1 MNIALVLFALGI
13 IMIVSGYT
21 NQVSPKCDQDIKVK
35 IVPRNVFDEIA
46 ENSSQVD
53 HFAYPQR
60 TFILKIDRLTAYVK
74 SALASPLRGL

>member
-1 MNIALVLFALGI
+1 MNIALVLFALGV

-46 ENSSQVD
+46 ENSDLNISD
-53 HFAYPQR
+53 
-60 TFILKIDRLTAYVK
+60 TDIESLDEKDSEKISIAEVMTKNEEKQPA
-74 SALASPLRGL
+74 